1 MRNTSYSSGSQS
13 LDVSPILKDT
23 GFMEKARRSHTVH
36 RTICHDPQQPRGEA
50 KLMGGS
56 CVRGSEQTAG
66 GELNAR
72 GAALSL
78 GAPSGCPVP
87 ATVPPEGKFMLG
99 SGSESQ
105 G

>member
-1 MRNTSYSSGSQS
+1 
-13 LDVSPILKDT
+13 
-23 GFMEKARRSHTVH
+23 MEKAQRSHTVH
-36 RTICHDPQQPRGEA
+36 PTICHDPQQPRAET

-56 CVRGSEQTAG
+56 CVWGSEQTDG
-66 GELNAR
+66 GGLNPRAV
-72 GAALSL
+72 ALSL
-78 GAPSGCPVP
+78 GAPGGQAARCAPSGCPVP